1 MSKKKSYMNQSN
13 LINEGFFN
21 KISKFLRNRP
31 KVGGKKKLGFLK
43 SIKLALSVA
52 GINRAVGELDKN
64 SEMTIR
70 IYQNL
75 QQMIS

>member
-1 MSKKKSYMNQSN
+1 MNQSN

-52 GINRAVGELDKN
+52 GINRAVGELEN